1 MTAPIGPTKERQEQL
16 VIELAVCNLERSLLL
31 YGALGFRLE
40 RRDRGFAALSF
51 DDRRLFLDEQED
63 LAPVHGR
70 SRANVRII
78 VPDVDAV
85 WERVQALA
93 LAVEQPLGDRYY
105 GLRDF
110 TIRDLDGHGLRFASP
125 LHTHSD
131 HAASERGV
139 EADGGSKQS
148 G

>member
-1 MTAPIGPTKERQEQL
+1 MTTPIGPAKERQEQL

-31 YGALGFRLE
+31 YAALGFRLE

-51 DDRRLFLDEQED
+51 DERRLFLDEQED
-63 LAPVHGR
+63 LAPVQGR

-85 WERVQALA
+85 WERVQALG

-131 HAASERGV
+131 HAPS
-139 EADGGSKQS
+139 
-148 G
+148 